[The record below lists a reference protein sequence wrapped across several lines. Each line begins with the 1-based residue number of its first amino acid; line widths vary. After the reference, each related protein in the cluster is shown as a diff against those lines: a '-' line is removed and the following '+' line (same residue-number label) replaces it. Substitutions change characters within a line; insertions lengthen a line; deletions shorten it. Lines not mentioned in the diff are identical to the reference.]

1 MRSETPPEKSTQQE
15 LHQTIKASSIISNG
29 QQWRKKRVYED
40 GLEHVVSCRNLTP
53 CQCLCREQWAFAMA
67 GGEECKGLFLT
78 HLPGDRL
85 PFWRTTHSLLCV
97 QLTIETQAPYSERPH
112 IPDLGHNKSPTGSLF
127 LIAATR
133 SASRPSYKHPLPVL
147 LVLVSRPHLHDDW
160 WRQPE
165 VGDTSSS
172 STRIAPVLLRRV
184 GSFLESGTME
194 CRPIVVLSNEWNGRI
209 YFLYVSKLGLKVI
222 QHNRVQGYRVS

>member
-1 MRSETPPEKSTQQE
+1 MRSETPLQECTQQE
-15 LHQTIKASSIISNG
+15 LHQTIKASSIVSNG
-29 QQWRKKRVYED
+29 QQWRKKQWVDED
-40 GLEHVVSCRNLTP
+40 GLEHVVSCRNVTP
-53 CQCLCREQWAFAMA
+53 CQCLCREEWAFAMA
-67 GGEECKGLFLT
+67 GGEECRGLFLT

-97 QLTIETQAPYSERPH
+97 RLTIETRAPCSERPH

-172 STRIAPVLLRRV
+172 STRIAPVLLRRD
-184 GSFLESGTME
+184 GSCWNLGQWSVVPLLCSQMNGMGGFISWMF
-194 CRPIVVLSNEWNGRI
+194 PI
-209 YFLYVSKLGLKVI
+209 
-222 QHNRVQGYRVS
+222 

>member
-1 MRSETPPEKSTQQE
+1 MDEVWNASGEKYTTIAPNYKSLGHCLKWTTVEEKTTCGWRWIGARSVLQKHDPMSVFVQ
-15 LHQTIKASSIISNG
+15 
-29 QQWRKKRVYED
+29 R
-40 GLEHVVSCRNLTP
+40 
-53 CQCLCREQWAFAMA
+53 WAFAVA
-67 GGEECKGLFLT
+67 GSEECRGLFLT

-97 QLTIETQAPYSERPH
+97 RLTIETRAPCSERLH

-133 SASRPSYKHPLPVL
+133 SAGRPSYKHPLPVL

-184 GSFLESGTME
+184 GSCWNPGQWS
-194 CRPIVVLSNEWNGRI
+194 VVPLLCSQTNGMGGFI
-209 YFLYVSKLGLKVI
+209 SCMFP
-222 QHNRVQGYRVS
+222 N